1 MSESS
6 GLPPEQEAVR
16 RLLADARHDGPPPP
30 DVVARLDETLAS
42 LVSERASEPTSGP
55 TSEPTAGRTTDL
67 HDRSPGRVVDLGSR
81 RRRVASIGLLA
92 AASVVVAGV
101 ALGQALPRGSDE
113 SGDSATSSQSDTS
126 LAESSEAGGSSADS
140 STGSGSEQGGGSGAA
155 SEPAPESLKSSPA
168 TPFAGVPSLST
179 VDPGLDDQVLALRAK
194 GSTRRQQLA
203 TLDTLRGCDVPR
215 AGRAAALVAAE
226 VDGRDGVVVFRRPVG
241 EAQGV
246 ELYVCGEADPVRT
259 ITLPA
264 P

>member
-1 MSESS
+1 MSEPS

-42 LVSERASEPTSGP
+42 LTAERVSER
-55 TSEPTAGRTTDL
+55 TATPATEHD
-67 HDRSPGRVVDLGSR
+67 DRSPGRVVDLGSR
-81 RRRVASIGLLA
+81 RRRVAGIGLLA

-101 ALGQALPRGSDE
+101 AIGQALPRGGNDSSE
-113 SGDSATSSQSDTS
+113 SSAGSQSDSS
-126 LAESSEAGGSSADS
+126 LAESPEAGGSSADS
-140 STGSGSEQGGGSGAA
+140 STSSGADQGDDSGAA

-179 VDPGLDDQVLALRAK
+179 TDADLDDQLLALRAE
-194 GSTRRQQLA
+194 GATRRQQLA
-203 TLDTLRGCDVPR
+203 TLDALRGCDVPR
-215 AGRAAALVAAE
+215 PGRAAALVAAE
-226 VDGRDGVVVFRRPVG
+226 VDGRTGVVVFRRPVDQ
-241 EAQGV
+241 AQGV
-246 ELYVCGEADPVRT
+246 ELYVCGEAVPVRT

>member
-1 MSESS
+1 MSEPS

-42 LVSERASEPTSGP
+42 LTAERASQLAAGP
-55 TSEPTAGRTTDL
+55 AAGHD
-67 HDRSPGRVVDLGSR
+67 DRSPGRVVDLGSR
-81 RRRVASIGLLA
+81 RRRVAGIGLLA

-101 ALGQALPRGSDE
+101 AIGQALPRDGNDSSGS
-113 SGDSATSSQSDTS
+113 SAGSQSDSS
-126 LAESSEAGGSSADS
+126 LAEAHAGGGSSGDS
-140 STGSGSEQGGGSGAA
+140 STGSGSDQGGDSGSA
-155 SEPAPESLKSSPA
+155 SEPAPESLRSSPA

-179 VDPGLDDQVLALRAK
+179 ADAGLEDQLLALRAK
-194 GSTRRQQLA
+194 GATRRQQLA
-203 TLDTLRGCDVPR
+203 TLDALRGCDVPR
-215 AGRAAALVAAE
+215 PGRAAALVAAE
-226 VDGRDGVVVFRRPVG
+226 VDGRTGVVVFRRPVG

-246 ELYVCGEADPVRT
+246 ELYECGEAVPVRT

>member
-6 GLPPEQEAVR
+6 GLPPEQDAVR
-16 RLLADARHDGPPPP
+16 RLLADARHDGPPPA

-42 LVSERASEPTSGP
+42 LTAERVSERTVAPATEH
-55 TSEPTAGRTTDL
+55 D
-67 HDRSPGRVVDLGSR
+67 DRSPGRVVDLGSR

-101 ALGQALPRGSDE
+101 AIGQALPRGGNDSSSE
-113 SGDSATSSQSDTS
+113 SSAGSQSDSS
-126 LAESSEAGGSSADS
+126 LAESPEAGGSSADS
-140 STGSGSEQGGGSGAA
+140 STSSGADQGGDSGAA

-179 VDPGLDDQVLALRAK
+179 ADADLDDQLLALRREGA
-194 GSTRRQQLA
+194 TRRQQLA
-203 TLDTLRGCDVPR
+203 TLDALRGCDVPR
-215 AGRAAALVAAE
+215 PGRAAALVAAE
-226 VDGRDGVVVFRRPVG
+226 VDGRTGVVVFRRPVDQ
-241 EAQGV
+241 AQGV
-246 ELYVCGEADPVRT
+246 ELYVCGEAVPVRT

>member
-30 DVVARLDETLAS
+30 DVVTRLDETLAS
-42 LVSERASEPTSGP
+42 LVSERASEPTSEP
-55 TSEPTAGRTTDL
+55 TSAHTTAHD
-67 HDRSPGRVVDLGSR
+67 DRSPGRVVDLGSR

-101 ALGQALPRGSDE
+101 ALGQALPRGGSDSGE
-113 SGDSATSSQSDTS
+113 SSAGSQSDTS
-126 LAESSEAGGSSADS
+126 LAESSEPSEAGGSGADS
-140 STGSGSEQGGGSGAA
+140 GTGAGSDQGSGAA
-155 SEPAPESLKSSPA
+155 SEAAPESLKSSPA

-179 VDPGLDDQVLALRAK
+179 ADADLDDQVLALQAE
-194 GSTRRQQLA
+194 GPTRRQQLA
-203 TLDTLRGCDVPR
+203 TLDALRGCDVPR
-215 AGRAAALVAAE
+215 PGRAAALVAAE
-226 VDGRDGVVVFRRPVG
+226 VDGRAGVVVFRRPVG